1 MLKDAAISQL
11 CITNAFIILAAILD
25 NFKDQRLFN
34 FINSNKIWSKNGK
47 N

>member
-1 MLKDAAISQL
+1 MLKDAVIFQL
-11 CITNAFIILAAILD
+11 CITNAFIILAVILD
-25 NFKDQRLFN
+25 NFKDQQLFN